1 LKSLKFFGEV
11 YVRTVRKGHQDK
23 LENKGDLC
31 LMIGYPKDHYHDT
44 FRLFNLDTRKVVE
57 SRDVRWL
64 NKMFREEGEET
75 NLVAITSDPNE
86 PKTFHQAWN
95 HKDLTEKDGWRS
107 AIQTELAN
115 MEKRNVWQMID
126 QSMMPKERKVIGC
139 RRVFKKKK
147 EWGPQ
152 GKTCS
157 SGLFPSARGGFFRKF
172 CTCY

>member
-1 LKSLKFFGEV
+1 MRNFWIQTKFFEIIKNFGEV
-11 YVRTVRKGHQDK
+11 CVRTVRKGHQEK

-44 FRLFNLDTRKVVE
+44 FRLFNIDTRKVVE

-115 MEKRNVWQMID
+115 MEKRNVWQIID

-139 RRVFKKKK
+139 RWVFKKK
-147 EWGPQ
+147 GMGTTGQ
-152 GKTCS
+152 D
-157 SGLFPSARGGFFRKF
+157 L
-172 CTCY
+172 